1 MSVEN
6 VEVVREAMSLMN
18 VAGRDREAARRL
30 VDLFDPEVRID
41 MSRRV
46 FNPDIYEGYEGL
58 RRLGGEV
65 RDVWEEFRI
74 EPERFVDAGD
84 TVVVVEKRYG
94 RGRGSGIDV
103 EQRSAVIWTL
113 RDGKIIAME
122 TDVDTPLLRSGGG
135 TTSRSL
141 KTRVGCW
148 AHERWPAEL
157 VMRLEEEFE
166 VEIPDEDAEKIRT
179 VKDALTYIEEKSK
192 G

>member
-46 FNPDIYEGYEGL
+46 FNPDIYEGHEGL

-122 TDVDTPLLRSGGG
+122 TDVDPQ
-135 TTSRSL
+135 
-141 KTRVGCW
+141 
-148 AHERWPAEL
+148 E
-157 VMRLEEEFE
+157 
-166 VEIPDEDAEKIRT
+166 
-179 VKDALTYIEEKSK
+179 ALTAVGAGE
-192 G
+192 